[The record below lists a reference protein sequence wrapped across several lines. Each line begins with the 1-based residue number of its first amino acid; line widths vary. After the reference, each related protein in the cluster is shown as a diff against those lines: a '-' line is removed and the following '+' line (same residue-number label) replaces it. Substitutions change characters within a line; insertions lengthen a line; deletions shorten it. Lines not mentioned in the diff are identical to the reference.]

1 MAYDRSHMRIGD
13 AERTRVAEALGK
25 HFADG
30 RLDKPEFDE
39 RMEKAMSAKTEA
51 DLAGLLADLP
61 RLDDQSAPV
70 PEVAVRPPVVRRAAR
85 VVLLAAVAVVLLRW
99 LVWWPWHIA
108 TPLLIW
114 PLVILVVLALLRR
127 RRCVRK

>member
-1 MAYDRSHMRIGD
+1 MAYDRSRMRIGD

-51 DLAGLLADLP
+51 DLAGLLSDLP
-61 RLDDQSAPV
+61 RPDNQSAPV
-70 PEVAVRPPVVRRAAR
+70 PEVAVRRPVVRRTAR
-85 VVLLAAVAVVLLRW
+85 FVVLALVTVVLIRW

-108 TPLLIW
+108 ASALVW
-114 PLVILVVLALLRR
+114 PLVILVALALLRGR
-127 RRCVRK
+127 RRVRT

>member
-51 DLAGLLADLP
+51 DLAGPLSDLP
-61 RLDDQSAPV
+61 RLGDQPAPV
-70 PEVAVRPPVVRRAAR
+70 PEVAVRSPVVRRKAQL
-85 VVLLAAVAVVLLRW
+85 VVLALVSLVLLRW
-99 LVWWPWHIA
+99 LVWWPWHLA
-108 TPLLIW
+108 TPILVW
-114 PLVILVVLALLRR
+114 PLVVLVGFALLRGR
-127 RRCVRK
+127 RRRRS

>member
-39 RMEKAMSAKTEA
+39 RMERAMSAKTEA

-61 RLDDQSAPV
+61 RLGDQPAPL
-70 PEVAVRPPVVRRAAR
+70 PEVAVRPPVVRRTAR
-85 VVLLAAVAVVLLRW
+85 FVMLALVMLVLVRSLW
-99 LVWWPWHIA
+99 WWPWHLA
-108 TPLLIW
+108 SPVLVW
-114 PLVILVVLALLRR
+114 PLVILVAVALLRGR
-127 RRCVRK
+127 RRFRK